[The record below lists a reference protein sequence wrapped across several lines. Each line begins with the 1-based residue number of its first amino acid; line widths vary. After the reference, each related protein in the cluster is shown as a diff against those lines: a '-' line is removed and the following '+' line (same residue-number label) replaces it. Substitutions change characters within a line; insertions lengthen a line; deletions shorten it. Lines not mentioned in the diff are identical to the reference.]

1 MRRENFGH
9 TVINYLNDRCAARI
23 GLEHDVGWFD
33 VAMNDATRF
42 RRSQCSR
49 GLFCYF
55 QGEGERHWS
64 FTPDA
69 RFERL
74 SLDQFHDIET
84 LASLFSIVTD
94 LRDIRMVNL
103 RSGARFAEETRAHAG
118 IFRRRPVDHFERD
131 LGVQYRIASA
141 VSYCHRS
148 HSEFDR
154 KTVRAN
160 FYFEVI
166 VLQQSRRQS
175 PARFRFARFLTA
187 AQKTKTSETTKASTI
202 LRKWSTADRARAYG

>member
-1 MRRENFGH
+1 
-9 TVINYLNDRCAARI
+9 
-23 GLEHDVGWFD
+23 
-33 VAMNDATRF
+33 
-42 RRSQCSR
+42 
-49 GLFCYF
+49 
-55 QGEGERHWS
+55 

-74 SLDQFHDIET
+74 SLHQFHDIET
-84 LASLFSIVTD
+84 LAILFSIVTD
-94 LRDIRMVNL
+94 SRDIRMVNL

-131 LGVQYRIASA
+131 RGVQYRIASA

-148 HSEFDR
+148 CSQLDR

-166 VLQQSRRQS
+166 VLQRARRQS
-175 PARFRFARFLTA
+175 PGCFGSSWFLI
-187 AQKTKTSETTKASTI
+187 AQISQ
-202 LRKWSTADRARAYG
+202 